1 MATVI
6 NTNLASLYAQNNL
19 TNAQG
24 ALAQSVQRLSSGLRI
39 NSARDDAA
47 GLSIAQNM
55 QGQINGL
62 NQAVRNLNDAT
73 NLLQTADSSL
83 STIQDM
89 LLRLKQL
96 SVQGY
101 DSSLSGT
108 QRTNIKTESVHLNSE
123 INKTAERTKFNG
135 INLLASQTGV
145 DRKLSDVEAGVYLS
159 SGVAYDWASGAA
171 NVTGTLID
179 LDSDTA
185 LDGDFS
191 GDGTITTST
200 ANIEIMYNKNSDE
213 YRQMGGIT
221 YTFTYGGDGNSI
233 TLSAVSDWNVANG
246 EDKVFGASQ
255 TVTVNDVEDDNGGA
269 GGDVTQT
276 LEFSNFGIKLHIT
289 TTVAAAQTKVLGSDI
304 AHDLDG
310 MQIGTEADEDDGTN
324 VKITNID
331 ISKAQYGAGTYTFTS
346 DGAGELTTTYTDE
359 WGTDQTSVVEFQD
372 AWFDYAGKSTTVDIG
387 FGLSI
392 TLNPFQATTAANVV
406 DWLAALD
413 NGFTWDGGNGDDT
426 GQLVITGSGS
436 NALEFQSGATSSSYI
451 TIDTANVRTD
461 SSGSS
466 SEMTTLGTGIDYLAG
481 LQATDSTATWQSAFK
496 SVEAS
501 IDAALDYISEQR
513 AEVGSQMNRLGYIIA
528 NLGTQSVNTQNSR
541 SAIIDTDFAAETAK
555 LTKGQIMQQA
565 ATAML
570 AQANQMPNVILSL
583 LK

>member
-96 SVQGY
+96 AVQGY

-108 QRTNIKTESVHLNSE
+108 QRTNIKTETVALNSE

-159 SGVAYDWASGAA
+159 SGVAYDWATGVA
-171 NVTGTLID
+171 TGTTID
-179 LDSDTA
+179 LDSNTA

-191 GDGTITTST
+191 GEGTITTST

-213 YRQMGGIT
+213 YRQMAGVL
-221 YTFTYGGDGNSI
+221 YTFTYGGDGNNI
-233 TLSAVSDWNVANG
+233 TLSAVSDWNVGNG

-255 TVTVNDVEDDNGGA
+255 SVSLKDVEDDNGGA
-269 GGDVTQT
+269 GGDITQT
-276 LEFSNFGIKLHIT
+276 VEFSNFGIKLHIT
-289 TTVAAAQTKVLGSDI
+289 TTVAAGQTKVLGSDI

-310 MQIGTEADEDDGTN
+310 MQIGTEADETDGTN

-331 ISKAQYGAGTYTFTS
+331 ISKAQYGAGTYTFSTAA
-346 DGAGELTTTYTDE
+346 AGELTTTYTDE

-392 TLNPFQATTAANVV
+392 TLNPFQATTAENVV

-413 NGFTWDGGNGDDT
+413 NGYTWDGGNGDET

-466 SEMTTLGTGIDYLAG
+466 SEMTTLGTGIEYLAG
-481 LQATDSTATWQSAFK
+481 LAATESTATWQSAFK

-501 IDAALDYISEQR
+501 IDTALDYISEQR
-513 AEVGSQMNRLGYIIA
+513 AMIGSQMNRLGYIIA

>member
-1 MATVI
+1 MSTVI

-19 TNAQG
+19 TNAQS

-62 NQAVRNLNDAT
+62 NQSVRNLNDAT

-108 QRTNIKTESVHLNSE
+108 QRGNIKTEAVELNSE

-135 INLLASQTGV
+135 INLLASSTGV
-145 DRKLSDVEAGVYLS
+145 DNKLSDIESGVFLS
-159 SGVAYDWASGAA
+159 SGVAYDWATTKGTVA
-171 NVTGTLID
+171 NNIGLT
-179 LDSDTA
+179 DTA
-185 LDGDFS
+185 LLGDYS
-191 GDGTITTST
+191 GNGTITTT
-200 ANIEIMYNKNSDE
+200 NAHIDVTYDANSDQ
-213 YRQMGGIT
+213 YRQMAGVL
-221 YTFTYGGDGNSI
+221 YTFTYGGDGSQI

-246 EDKVFGASQ
+246 DDKVFGQSQ
-255 TVTVNDVEDDNGGA
+255 TVTVKDVTSDNAGA
-269 GGDVTQT
+269 GGDVYQT
-276 LEFSNFGIKLHIT
+276 LDFSNFGIKVVLT
-289 TTVAAAQTKVLGSDI
+289 TTIAAANTTVLGSAI
-304 AHDLDG
+304 ANDLDA
-310 MQIGTEADEDDGTN
+310 MQIGTEADSNDGTN

-331 ISKAQYGAGTYTFTS
+331 VSNANYGAGTYEFTS
-346 DGAGELTTTYTDE
+346 DGVGNLTTTYIDQ
-359 WGTDQTSVVEFQD
+359 WGTTQTNSVAFQD
-372 AWFDYAGKSTTVDIG
+372 QWFDYSGTNTTIDVG
-387 FGLSI
+387 FGINISL
-392 TLNPFQATTAANVV
+392 TPFQQTTAINVV
-406 DWLAALD
+406 DWLAAAD
-413 NGFTWDGGNGDDT
+413 NGFTWDGGQGDNS
-426 GQLVITGSGS
+426 GQLVITGSG
-436 NALEFQSGATSSSYI
+436 NNQLEFQSGATSSAYI
-451 TIDTANVRTD
+451 TVDTKNVRTD
-461 SSGSS
+461 SSGVA
-466 SEMTTLGTGIDYLAG
+466 SEMTGVGTGIDDISG
-481 LQATDSTATWQSAFK
+481 LTSTDSTATWQTAFK
-496 SVEAS
+496 SLEAS
-501 IDAALDYISEQR
+501 IDSALDYISEQR
-513 AEVGSQMNRLGYIIA
+513 AQIGSQMNRLGYIIS

-541 SAIIDTDFAAETAK
+541 SAIIDTDFASETAK